1 MLGCYPKSST
11 LLSVHGANTQRAQP
25 FPHGSKTRA
34 PPSARQRRDSR
45 GRPRLRTPPAACRA
59 EPCCAMPAAALRG
72 HLQTARC
79 SAVASAAQPSS
90 AAAAASSFSAVG
102 LQTQPPTTARGSE
115 EEGAGAQLPP
125 PHARRGPYAVRCG
138 SNQERSRWKRV
149 TACRPAGRCRERGV
163 LGWAGSRPASL
174 ILEKQRVKLG
184 AGTFVRGGRVSVS
197 SVEGQDAKSRVLTA
211 LTCGFCNGEWLRVI
225 RKQYA

>member
-59 EPCCAMPAAALRG
+59 EPCRAMPAAALRG

-90 AAAAASSFSAVG
+90 AAAASSFSAVG
-102 LQTQPPTTARGSE
+102 LQPQPPTTAQGSE

-174 ILEKQRVKLG
+174 ILEKQRMKLG

>member
-11 LLSVHGANTQRAQP
+11 LLSVHGANTQRARP

-34 PPSARQRRDSR
+34 RPSARQRRDSR
-45 GRPRLRTPPAACRA
+45 GRPRLRTPPPACRA
-59 EPCCAMPAAALRG
+59 EPCRAMPAAALRG

-79 SAVASAAQPSS
+79 SAA

-102 LQTQPPTTARGSE
+102 LQPQPPTTAQGSE

-125 PHARRGPYAVRCG
+125 PHARRGPRAVRCR

-184 AGTFVRGGRVSVS
+184 PGTFVRGGRVSVS